1 MKEEYTEPK
10 LTYIAL
16 ADDVVRTSTVVP
28 TDYPGDTVVSGK
40 DLFHN

>member
-10 LTYIAL
+10 LIYIAL
-16 ADDVVRTSTVVP
+16 ADDVVRTSAVTP
-28 TDYPGDTVVSGK
+28 DYPGDTVVSGK